1 MYCFVFRGD
10 NKKKW
15 GFETSP
21 SGEELSITER
31 RVLYLVNKYLKKGNR
46 EPSKYHHLFHDN
58 LYSSKKYFETLWTRC
73 RIYATG
79 IIRKNKV
86 PIKARFEE
94 VTKKDE
100 LEKVADKALKL
111 AYSRDSPVLMIG
123 AHGPTKPYHFCST
136 YYREAEVH
144 LYFICVCKSIFQKQK
159 GSSTLT
165 TYYSVHTD

>member
-1 MYCFVFRGD
+1 MLKFRINYKNEGDGFLVETICCPEFGYLYCSVFRGD

-15 GFETSP
+15 GFEKSP

-79 IIRKNKV
+79 I
-86 PIKARFEE
+86 
-94 VTKKDE
+94 T
-100 LEKVADKALKL
+100 
-111 AYSRDSPVLMIG
+111 
-123 AHGPTKPYHFCST
+123 
-136 YYREAEVH
+136 
-144 LYFICVCKSIFQKQK
+144 QKQ
-159 GSSTLT
+159 STQG
-165 TYYSVHTD
+165 VNCAKQ